1 MRGAFTLIEILVIV
15 AIMAVMVSVS
25 VVSVRGGQDA
35 ARLRGATRDIFAA
48 IRHARSLALVSKEPC
63 VVTYSMQKVDEE
75 NCAKITVDGAKIINA
90 DMVTEAQTL
99 TGERVR
105 LEPEEAAPEETKI
118 RSHTVNGESAVVS
131 EGGSGGETVE
141 EILFSEIA
149 SDVLKGVCIK
159 VVKDESELAAM
170 MSDPR
175 RAKPRISVF
184 SNVDYLI
191 GRHNEA
197 EKKAKEKVDADAGGA
212 LDKSSGGSDAVVDQ
226 EPVKIVWEVNGRTEP
241 HRIWV
246 YLDGRDP
253 ESGLSIN
260 VDRFGGMK
268 VLGRDGEEIGK

>member
-131 EGGSGGETVE
+131 EGGSDGETVE

-175 RAKPRISVF
+175 RARPRISVF

-197 EKKAKEKVDADAGGA
+197 EKKAKNDAGAGGKEDGTKPDAD
-212 LDKSSGGSDAVVDQ
+212 SGDLGQ